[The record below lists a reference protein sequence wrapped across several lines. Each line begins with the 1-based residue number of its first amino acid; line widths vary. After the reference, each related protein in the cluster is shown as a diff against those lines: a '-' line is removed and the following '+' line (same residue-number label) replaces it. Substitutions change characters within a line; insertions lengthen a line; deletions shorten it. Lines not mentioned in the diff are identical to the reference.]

1 MKDCVEN
8 VLKNDNCVGCGLCS
22 QMFQGY
28 YGMQLTEQGFFRPK
42 KFKEINNKELE
53 ETFKE
58 LCPGYIR
65 RKELDSD
72 KNIGIWGNYVSLVTG
87 YSANE
92 EIRYKASTGGTLTSV
107 LLYLFDNK
115 IIDKV
120 LQVQAN
126 SSKPYISKYIIT
138 TTREDIIN
146 SIGSRYAPTF
156 LFSQLNEIKNN
167 KGKIAV
173 VGKPCEIATLKRYVE
188 KYEIEDKIFCYLS
201 FFCGGTPSL
210 NATLEILEKH
220 NLNKNDITE
229 LKYRG
234 EGWPGYFKAVN
245 KNGET
250 KKISYMDSWS
260 KQLSKNIQNSCKICT
275 DGIGEMADLVFGDAW
290 NLNENGKPDFK
301 EKKGVN
307 FIFCRNKLGKE
318 ILDNAVKNNYV
329 IIENKNLDDAILSK
343 MQPYQA
349 KHRKLVYYKILGKKI
364 CLRCVPKYPRK
375 LFKNFSKS
383 EKCKNKIKETLLS
396 IKNEL
401 RKK

>member
-1 MKDCVEN
+1 
-8 VLKNDNCVGCGLCS
+8 
-22 QMFQGY
+22 
-28 YGMQLTEQGFFRPK
+28 
-42 KFKEINNKELE
+42 
-53 ETFKE
+53 
-58 LCPGYIR
+58 
-65 RKELDSD
+65 
-72 KNIGIWGNYVSLVTG
+72 
-87 YSANE
+87 
-92 EIRYKASTGGTLTSV
+92 
-107 LLYLFDNK
+107 
-115 IIDKV
+115 
-120 LQVQAN
+120 
-126 SSKPYISKYIIT
+126 
-138 TTREDIIN
+138 
-146 SIGSRYAPTF
+146 
-156 LFSQLNEIKNN
+156 
-167 KGKIAV
+167 
-173 VGKPCEIATLKRYVE
+173 
-188 KYEIEDKIFCYLS
+188 
-201 FFCGGTPSL
+201 
-210 NATLEILEKH
+210 
-220 NLNKNDITE
+220 
-229 LKYRG
+229 
-234 EGWPGYFKAVN
+234 
-245 KNGET
+245 
-250 KKISYMDSWS
+250 MDSWS

-301 EKKGVN
+301 ERKGVN